1 MRKYGYIILATMII
15 GGCSQNEQGQ
25 GSNTNQGPKVT
36 EVKNTNIQEPT
47 RESGQQIATRLT
59 DLAVKVPHV
68 NDATAVV
75 LGKYAIVGIDVDKDI
90 ERSQVGTIKYS
101 VGEILQND
109 PYGAYATIVA
119 DPDMNERIREVAAD
133 IKKGHPIRGILNEL
147 SDITS
152 RIIPEVPGD
161 PLKQSPTKTIDN
173 QKQSVDNQDK
183 QKLEKEQNKQ
193 SNGRNNNIRINQEP
207 GSDTTRRILI

>member
-1 MRKYGYIILATMII
+1 MRKYGYIILATLMI
-15 GGCSQNEQGQ
+15 GGCSLNEQGQ
-25 GSNTNQGPKVT
+25 EKNTNQGAKVT
-36 EVKNTNIQEPT
+36 EVKNTNIQKPT
-47 RESGQQIATRLT
+47 RESGQQIAKRLT
-59 DLAVKVPHV
+59 DLAVQVPQV

-75 LGKYAIVGIDVDKDI
+75 LGEYAIVGIDVDKDLD
-90 ERSQVGTIKYS
+90 RSQVGTIKYS

-109 PYGAYATIVA
+109 PYGANATIVA

-133 IKKGHPIRGILNEL
+133 IKNGNPIRGILNEL

-161 PLKQSPTKTIDN
+161 PLKQSPTKTLDN
-173 QKQSVDNQDK
+173 QKQSIDNQDK

-193 SNGRNNNIRINQEP
+193 SNGHIT
-207 GSDTTRRILI
+207 D

>member
-1 MRKYGYIILATMII
+1 MQRYGYIILATMII
-15 GGCSQNEQGQ
+15 AGCAQNQ
-25 GSNTNQGPKVT
+25 GSNMNQSPRVS

-47 RESGQQIATRLT
+47 RESGQQIATRLC

-75 LGKYAIVGIDVDKDI
+75 IGKYAIVGIDVDQDI

-101 VGEILQND
+101 VGESLQND
-109 PYGAYATIVA
+109 PYGATATIVA
-119 DPDMNERIREVAAD
+119 DPDMNERIREVAD
-133 IKKGHPIRGILNEL
+133 DVQNGHPIRGILNEL

-161 PLKQSPTKTIDN
+161 PLKQSPTKTFDN
-173 QKQSVDNQDK
+173 QNRMLIRKT
-183 QKLEKEQNKQ
+183 NK
-193 SNGRNNNIRINQEP
+193 SLKKNKTNSLMVIK
-207 GSDTTRRILI
+207 TT